1 MYFNKHLTIK
11 LLLTWTIQ
19 KNNTKKKEWKIQIIE
34 IKFCLI
40 WGFMNKE
47 QSSLQS
53 RMYAVVA
60 LKKECMRLSG
70 WKKNVCGCRAEK
82 RMYAVVALKKEYMRL
97 SRWKKNV
104 CGCRAENLLISLI
117 ARIILVIENYSLG
130 GYITFI
136 HLVRTQHLNFVQ
148 EGFFALEKLHKWR
161 RKWVVSFCMD
171 TSRTWWVWTVFKSVS
186 AKMRN

>member
-11 LLLTWTIQ
+11 LLLTLAIQ

-60 LKKECMRLSG
+60 LKKEC
-70 WKKNVCGCRAEK
+70 
-82 RMYAVVALKKEYMRL
+82 MRL

-148 EGFFALEKLHKWR
+148 KGFFALEKLHKWR

>member
-1 MYFNKHLTIK
+1 MSDLGVHEQRAIRLTI
-11 LLLTWTIQ
+11 
-19 KNNTKKKEWKIQIIE
+19 
-34 IKFCLI
+34 
-40 WGFMNKE
+40 
-47 QSSLQS
+47 
-53 RMYAVVA
+53 
-60 LKKECMRLSG
+60 
-70 WKKNVCGCRAEK
+70 KNVCGCRAEKGMYAVVALKQECMRLSRWIKNVCGCRADK